1 MLQVPNSIVHVNWL
15 HQNIDA
21 PNLII
26 LDVTIPKVTANL
38 TGKAVNKK
46 QIKGTLFFDIKN
58 DFSDKT
64 SAFPNTVLSPKDF
77 EEKAQNLGIQKDS
90 CIVVYDDL
98 GIYSSPRVWWL
109 FNLMGFSNIAV
120 LDGGFP
126 AWNNADFLIEN
137 SKKNQ
142 KSKGNFKVNYQ
153 PEKIVFSNE
162 VLQAT
167 KNTTYIILDARSSG
181 RFYGTLPEPRKEV
194 RSGHIPTSKSL
205 PYTALLNG
213 IYFKKTEEIKAIFEK
228 ENNEEKAM
236 IFSCGSGIT
245 ASILALAATMVN
257 YKNIAVYDGSWTEWG
272 SSTMPIEK

>member
-1 MLQVPNSIVHVNWL
+1 MKDQGH
-15 HQNIDA
+15 
-21 PNLII
+21 
-26 LDVTIPKVTANL
+26 
-38 TGKAVNKK
+38 KK

-126 AWNNADFLIEN
+126 ACNNADFLIEN